1 MVGEFSY
8 DTKLLYDAL
17 IRSTDEYIYICN
29 MKNGVYRYPSGMV
42 KEFQFPREVIK
53 NPLPYWKEVVHPDDW
68 ETFYLSNME
77 IGKEGKDN
85 HLVEFRIRARDG
97 EYHWVKCRGYL
108 MRDEKDQPAV
118 FAQ

>member
-53 NPLPYWKEVVHPDDW
+53 NPLPY
-68 ETFYLSNME
+68 
-77 IGKEGKDN
+77 
-85 HLVEFRIRARDG
+85 
-97 EYHWVKCRGYL
+97 
-108 MRDEKDQPAV
+108 
-118 FAQ
+118 